1 MTYVDPSPSS
11 SYSFTQASANCNS
24 QLRQPPPPKMTT
36 TITTT
41 IPTNADQSGTSFMP
55 RSPSPDDGLTGGGI
69 VSYFCT
75 LRINKGPASPF
86 NRRLISLH
94 PGDHIVLGRVSKN
107 QKTEF
112 TSKSTNGYFDNPI
125 ISRRHAYLQNRAGL
139 VLPPKPLPFGCV
151 DCC

>member
-11 SYSFTQASANCNS
+11 SYSFTQASANSNS
-24 QLRQPPPPKMTT
+24 QTPSPQPPPPPKMTT
-36 TITTT
+36 TIPTT

-55 RSPSPDDGLTGGGI
+55 LSSPEDDGLTGGGI

-112 TSKSTNGYFDNPI
+112 TAKSTNGYFDNPI
-125 ISRRHAYLQNRAGL
+125 ISRRHAYLQNRAGFVNL
-139 VLPPKPLPFGCV
+139 LPFGCV

>member
-1 MTYVDPSPSS
+1 
-11 SYSFTQASANCNS
+11 
-24 QLRQPPPPKMTT
+24 
-36 TITTT
+36 
-41 IPTNADQSGTSFMP
+41 MP
-55 RSPSPDDGLTGGGI
+55 RSASPDDGLTGGGI

-75 LRINKGPASPF
+75 LRINKGPASLF

-112 TSKSTNGYFDNPI
+112 TAKSINGYFDNPI

-139 VLPPKPLPFGCV
+139 VKPPNPSLLVVWTVV
-151 DCC
+151 DGDDRYM